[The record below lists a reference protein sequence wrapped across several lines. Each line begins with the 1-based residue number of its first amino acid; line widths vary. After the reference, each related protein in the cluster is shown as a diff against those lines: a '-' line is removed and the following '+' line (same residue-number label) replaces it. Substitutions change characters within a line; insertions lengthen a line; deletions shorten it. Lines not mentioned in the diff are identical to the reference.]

1 MKHYDNNKSED
12 GFPSI
17 SEMHRDDVRHILL
30 VVTEEWNDNI
40 RHRVIIFTKY
50 IFNVFFTRKT
60 TLASDT
66 ENSLT

>member
-30 VVTEEWNDNI
+30 VVTEE
-40 RHRVIIFTKY
+40 
-50 IFNVFFTRKT
+50 
-60 TLASDT
+60 
-66 ENSLT
+66 